1 MSPFLCQLD
10 NTPTG
15 SALQLKFEEHH
26 QHVVWGGIFFF
37 NVVYEVYIV
46 NWRPFL
52 PKTTPYTMT
61 YATCPRLGQTK
72 ILKKENG
79 FKWHAESEILNACSM
94 LNELIE
100 LRPSTS
106 IFSEIASS
114 ATFSRISSSNNAL
127 ALPQRIKHRFDLEMM
142 EETKMS
148 TSLAC
153 WTEGRSVS
161 EYTRSTSTPELYI
174 FQFYLTR
181 RDYNYTDISF
191 ATPSW
196 TSLLRRF

>member
-1 MSPFLCQLD
+1 
-10 NTPTG
+10 
-15 SALQLKFEEHH
+15 
-26 QHVVWGGIFFF
+26 
-37 NVVYEVYIV
+37 
-46 NWRPFL
+46 
-52 PKTTPYTMT
+52 MT
-61 YATCPRLGQTK
+61 RWIWNSKC
-72 ILKKENG
+72 
-79 FKWHAESEILNACSM
+79 
-94 LNELIE
+94 LNELIK

-127 ALPQRIKHRFDLEMM
+127 VLPQRIKHRFDLEMM

-174 FQFYLTR
+174 FHFYLTR
-181 RDYNYTDISF
+181 RDYNYIDISF

-196 TSLLRRF
+196 TSLLRRFKKKTLLIYGKNASKFQIQRKITFFLE